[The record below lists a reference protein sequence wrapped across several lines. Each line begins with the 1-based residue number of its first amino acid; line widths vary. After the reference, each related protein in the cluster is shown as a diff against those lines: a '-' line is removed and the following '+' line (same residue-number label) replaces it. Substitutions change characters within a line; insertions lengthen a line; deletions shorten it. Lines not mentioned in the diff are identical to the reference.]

1 MNMKRYLILKLW
13 IPNHFILCILPLLL
27 QVHLHRWSK
36 YFPSILW
43 NSLGFQRKFLWS
55 CPFLQQRLQNA
66 HSTHNIGRV
75 DEFCKREN
83 GKKIINAEKT
93 QFFIKMIFTK
103 KYSTFLCK
111 IPWARV
117 SKHLPCKAQQFFN
130 KLVRWLSVDWN
141 KKKQCYVKR
150 YVE

>member
-1 MNMKRYLILKLW
+1 MIIKFTYVLYIYAQRYTYAYLE
-13 IPNHFILCILPLLL
+13 CLP
-27 QVHLHRWSK
+27 
-36 YFPSILW
+36 
-43 NSLGFQRKFLWS
+43 GFQGKFLWS

-66 HSTHNIGRV
+66 HSTHNIGRE

-83 GKKIINAEKT
+83 GKKIIKAERT

-103 KYSTFLCK
+103 KYSAFLCK

-150 YVE
+150 YLEYIRKNMSYS